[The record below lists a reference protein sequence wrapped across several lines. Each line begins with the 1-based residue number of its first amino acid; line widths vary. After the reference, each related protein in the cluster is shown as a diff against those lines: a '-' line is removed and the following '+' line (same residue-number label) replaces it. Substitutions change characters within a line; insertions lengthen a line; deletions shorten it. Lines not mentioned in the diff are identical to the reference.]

1 MRNKIYIIAGLLA
14 LALVLGA
21 WVGVGMA
28 QDATPT
34 AVLPQGTTPAR
45 TVTVS
50 GNGKVY
56 LSPDIAY
63 VSIGVHTEGKDAAET
78 VSSNKVSSQK
88 VADTLKE
95 LGIDAKDVQT
105 TNFSIYPQQ
114 EYDAQG
120 KVTGIKYV
128 VENTVYVTVRDLAR
142 IGDLLDKVVS
152 AGANS
157 INSVQFDVADRSAAL
172 KEARKQAVADAR
184 SQADE
189 LASAAGVSLG
199 AVQSITVSGAS
210 TPVPIAYGKGGAAMS
225 VADASVPI
233 SPGQM
238 TVTIDVTI
246 VYEIR

>member
-1 MRNKIYIIAGLLA
+1 MRNKIYIIAGLLI
-14 LALVLGA
+14 LASLLSA

-34 AVLPQGTTPAR
+34 AVSPQGTTLVR
-45 TVTVS
+45 TITVN

-128 VENTVYVTVRDLAR
+128 VENTVYVTVRDLSK

-157 INSVQFDVADRSAAL
+157 INSVQFDVAYRSSAL

-199 AVQSITVSGAS
+199 AVQSITVGDVS
-210 TPVPIAYGKGGAAMS
+210 TPVSIAYGKGERAMS